1 MKRLGQYFLFAG
13 SILLTVTLVAACTGS
28 GRAAPEPTTVFQVV
42 LPTLPPPTPTT
53 LSSAEMAIAAEPVIT
68 IVPIEMLNPDGS
80 SGSLIGGAESTL
92 MRMPHGVYMTFKTSG
107 LTPNDAVT
115 MWWIIFNRPENCSN
129 GECGQDDAF
138 QMDENGQLVLDEAG
152 NLIPNVEGRAAV
164 VWSSLRADGKVV
176 EEGGS
181 AEFLGHLPI
190 GDATEAV
197 VGPGLLDPMKAEFH
211 LIARTHGPAIPGG
224 THNQLNTAWGG
235 CEPGQFPCVEIQIAV
250 HFPPEQ

>member
-1 MKRLGQYFLFAG
+1 MKRLSQYFIFAG
-13 SILLTVTLVAACTGS
+13 AILLAVTFMAACTGS
-28 GRAAPEPTTVFQVV
+28 REASPEPTTVFQAV
-42 LPTLPPPTPTT
+42 LPSLPSPTPAV
-53 LSSAEMAIAAEPVIT
+53 LSPTETEIAAEPVIT
-68 IVPIEMLNPDGS
+68 TVPVETLLPDA
-80 SGSLIGGAESTL
+80 GSLIDGAESTL
-92 MRMPHGVYMTFKTSG
+92 TRMPHGVYMTFKTSG

-138 QMDENGQLVLDEAG
+138 QVDENGQTLLDEAG
-152 NLIPNVEGRAAV
+152 NWVPNLERREAV
-164 VWSSLRADGKVV
+164 GWSSLRADGKVV

-181 AEFLGHLPI
+181 AEFRGHLPI

-197 VGPGLLDPMKAEFH
+197 FGPGLLDSMKAEFH

-250 HFPPEQ
+250 HRPPGP